1 MSFYAESIAKNYAHV
16 EPRRLLLLNPAASD
30 QIQKRAYVT
39 TNRSVLV
46 GREVRF
52 LRVPNTK
59 RITHLDGSRLM
70 MQLLNASASIPCSH
84 KARPMSLFST
94 DTRNAFT

>member
-16 EPRRLLLLNPAASD
+16 QPRRLLLPAASD

-39 TNRSVLV
+39 TNRSVPGKTML
-46 GREVRF
+46 
-52 LRVPNTK
+52 LRIPTCMYPTG
-59 RITHLDGSRLM
+59 ITHLDGSRLM